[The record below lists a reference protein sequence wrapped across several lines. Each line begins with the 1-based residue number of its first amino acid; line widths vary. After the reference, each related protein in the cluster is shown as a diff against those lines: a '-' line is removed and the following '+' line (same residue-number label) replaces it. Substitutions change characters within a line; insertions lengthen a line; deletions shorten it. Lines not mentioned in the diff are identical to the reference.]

1 MSRSRHGRG
10 GFSVSRRQ
18 ALTAATIGAGLT
30 AGTVVGVASAFD
42 KPIQGPA
49 GADDANVIVVRVRS
63 LAAGTLDVFTGTER
77 FEVRDRELAKKL
89 AKAAHRR

>member
-30 AGTVVGVASAFD
+30 AGTVVGVASALD
-42 KPIQGPA
+42 RPA
-49 GADDANVIVVRVRS
+49 QAPADDANVLVVRVRN

-77 FEVRDRELAKKL
+77 FEVRDRDLAKKL

>member
-30 AGTVVGVASAFD
+30 AGTAIGVASAFD
-42 KPIQGPA
+42 RPTQGPA
-49 GADDANVIVVRVRS
+49 ADDANVIVVRVRS

-89 AKAAHRR
+89 ADAARKR